1 MREAPDGFADADRA
15 VSTAIGYVLTLTI
28 SAMLVSGLLFAGGQ
42 YVDDEREQVTRG
54 ELATLAEQ
62 LAASLADADR
72 MAASGDADAIRVAA
86 ELPTRVAGNTYL
98 VAVSNEA
105 TPSGQPN
112 RTVVTLTSS
121 GLDVSASVTFPT
133 TRDAAPGELSGGPL
147 VVVVR
152 DADGDGKGEL
162 VTTTEPLSPD
172 STASLDGD
180 GAAFATFEG
189 GYTASAHRDARTEPN
204 RARDTI

>member
-1 MREAPDGFADADRA
+1 MREARDGFADADRA

-42 YVDDEREQVTRG
+42 FVEDEREQVTRE
-54 ELATLAEQ
+54 ELTTLAEQ

-72 MAASGDADAIRVAA
+72 MAASGDANAVRVAA
-86 ELPTRVAGNTYL
+86 DLPTRVAGNAYL
-98 VAVSNEA
+98 VTVSRES
-105 TPSGQPN
+105 TPPGRPN

-121 GLDVSASVTFPT
+121 GVDVSASVTFPT
-133 TRDAAPGELSGGPL
+133 TREAAPREVSGGRL

-152 DADGDGKGEL
+152 DTDGDGEREL

-172 STASLDGD
+172 AAGSLDGD
-180 GAAFATFEG
+180 AVASALFETG
-189 GYTASAHRDARTEPN
+189 RTASAHRGAETNAN
-204 RARDTI
+204 RGRHHS

>member
-42 YVDDEREQVTRG
+42 YVEDEREQVTRG

-86 ELPTRVAGNTYL
+86 ELPTRVAGNSYL

-121 GLDVSASVTFPT
+121 GVDVSASVTFPT
-133 TRDAAPGELSGGPL
+133 TREATSRELSGGPL

-152 DADGDGKGEL
+152 DADGDGDREL

-172 STASLDGD
+172 PTASLDGD
-180 GAAFATFEG
+180 GAAFASFEEG
-189 GYTASAHRDARTEPN
+189 DTASAHRDARAGSN
-204 RARDTI
+204 RARYTP